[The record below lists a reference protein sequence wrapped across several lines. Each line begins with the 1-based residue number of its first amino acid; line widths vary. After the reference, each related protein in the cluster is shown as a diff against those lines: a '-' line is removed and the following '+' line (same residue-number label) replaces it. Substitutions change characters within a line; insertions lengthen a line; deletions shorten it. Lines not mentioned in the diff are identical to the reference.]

1 MFKDIVLAITPSE
14 VCEHAADK
22 AFAFAQRFES
32 NLNIVHVTGMERG
45 WGEMEFL
52 ECSGET
58 ARITKNI
65 EEYYAEKLKGVDN
78 CKVCVVAGV
87 PHNEILRIARKVD
100 ADLII
105 MGQHTKQ
112 YEETRS
118 KTWGMAGSTLEQ
130 VSQRARCPVM
140 IVTREAPYGEQRMK
154 TFLVATDFSK
164 QSECAVAYGAQL
176 CRHYGGDLVVFNAVD
191 DGRLPS
197 PEDKR
202 TTCTAE
208 RMQEEYGFLLRGVP
222 HVDYV
227 CEHGQPAM
235 EILKMARSRGA
246 DLVLMAHHS
255 KEKDPE
261 KAFLGSVVVQVAL
274 NSASPTMSINRYF
287 DLRCGMMYDQS
298 GGVTRKSRETE
309 PVPA

>member
-65 EEYYAEKLKGVDN
+65 EEYYCEKLKGCGN
-78 CKVCVVAGV
+78 HKVTVVAGV

-118 KTWGMAGSTLEQ
+118 KVWGMAGSTLEQ

-154 TFLVATDFSK
+154 TFMVATDFSK
-164 QSECAVAYGAQL
+164 QSECAVAYGGQL
-176 CRHYGGDLVVFNAVD
+176 CRHYGGELLVFHAVGD
-191 DGRLPS
+191 DQLPT
-197 PEDKR
+197 PDDRR
-202 TTCTAE
+202 TRSYRE
-208 RMQEEYGFLLRGVP
+208 RMQEEFDYLLRGVP
-222 HVDYV
+222 KVEYL
-227 CEHGQPAM
+227 CEYGHPAM
-235 EILKMARSRGA
+235 EILKLARNRNA

-287 DLRCGMMYDQS
+287 DLRCGMMYDQQ
-298 GGVTRKSRETE
+298 GGVTTKSDQKE
-309 PVPA
+309 PAPA